1 MWPRVERKDEGKE
14 REKEERNGST
24 IQSCTRPFV
33 SFFIS
38 LTEKAVVSEEF
49 VAHGAL
55 VNVNCLRIGK
65 KTSRIIATG
74 GEDHRVNVWALGRPD
89 AIMVCSFLSPLF

>member
-1 MWPRVERKDEGKE
+1 MAKSGKKRNNEMENRKNEGKE

-55 VNVNCLRIGK
+55 VNVNCLRIESHSVIVTDWHSVIG
-65 KTSRIIATG
+65 SR
-74 GEDHRVNVWALGRPD
+74 
-89 AIMVCSFLSPLF
+89 M